1 MSGTMTAFFIFFITG
16 FLCLHVQARS
26 KSIQLH
32 QRMKTAEL
40 KRFFGVESHSKVPSY
55 DIVHPFQSDE
65 SGEFLSHN
73 LRPHLESRKRRST
86 GSEEPDFHYFK
97 FRAMGKDLHLKVAKS
112 DGLLSERARVHT
124 VHKDGSKTSSAV
136 PREAEYYSGHVTS
149 HPDSMVALRSD
160 SGLAG
165 LISTPWDSLFI
176 QPLPDHLAKYYG
188 KDGGAQPHLIH
199 RRSVDDVMYDYDTEK
214 IVKHKF
220 DKEEQKLSARP
231 LAKRSGV
238 KYLETHM
245 IADSF
250 ITEKYGEE
258 TTNYLLMIAHV
269 TRQVFLG
276 GSVGDIKIHL
286 VVVGITLNTGGFGY
300 DSSAS
305 KVDRVSALTHW
316 ALTHLTVDDGDRAH
330 ADVLVLMSNT
340 TGGIA
345 VAGSTCN
352 GLGRTLAG
360 DIGIQSALLV
370 AHEIAHSLGVGHDG
384 TADCPDG
391 KFIMS
396 HAIAGGVDAFKF
408 SPCSREQIQH
418 VLAGDSCTVLDDAP
432 GNIVHYPSS
441 WHGKLP
447 GQIYDRNKQCQMQYG
462 STYRQ
467 CEMKV
472 SDCGSLFC
480 TKTYFTCPSNVAPP
494 LDGTYCG
501 ERKWCIAG
509 ECIDDGSL
517 PINGGWSDW
526 SADYSACSYSCDGGV
541 QWKTRTCTNPKP
553 ARGGADCVGS
563 GRGHYRGCNSAPCTS
578 GSETFREQQC
588 KAKNSGYVPY
598 FDSDHPC
605 QLLCT
610 SGRLA
615 YPEGQ
620 VKDGTR
626 CNSDRNNKDVCIQ
639 GVCKPVGCDGV
650 LGSGQHVD
658 RCGVCN
664 GDSST
669 CSVVTGSASCTT
681 TGGFPY
687 ECNLFDLPPGATHAH
702 VGKTEADI
710 TILGLKNTAGRFLIS
725 VPSWSKTIHAA
736 GTRISYKKESYLYK
750 DMLDIDGPTNARLG
764 IYMVSPYPTTTRPC
778 TWKYLIPGETSVSS
792 TDVQWK
798 IGEWSACPVA
808 CGRGSQE
815 RDVACV
821 RIDDD
826 TYVRD
831 SVCAGA
837 KPMTR
842 QDCETATCT
851 ASWYTTEWSPCSATC
866 GRGTQSRSVICRRET
881 FTGSKQYETLPD
893 SSCTGSK
900 PTVTLTQKC
909 NKVNCPPEWV
919 PSDWSACTKT
929 CKGGQHSRTISCK
942 QKDLNGVYQSLADFL
957 CHHAIKPPLQQDC
970 NRDVVCPKQLPVHTE
985 VHYHWSTGIWSAC
998 LFDCG
1003 PGAQERHVSCIRS
1016 DDGTYVADS
1025 FCAEAKPASTQEC
1038 EIAPC
1043 AASWY
1048 KTEWNPCS
1056 ATCGKGSQSRSVV
1069 CRREIFAGSNQY
1081 KTLPD
1086 SSCTGSKP
1094 ALSQNC
1100 ENYDNC
1106 PAEWVATEWSA
1117 CSQTCAGGR
1126 QTRTVTCKR
1135 KNLNGVYQ
1143 SLADSNCDQA
1153 TKPTPQQKCNSDV
1166 ECPDHYQWSTGIW
1179 SECSFACGPGS
1190 QGRHVSCMRSDDGTY
1205 VADSFCEDAKPAS
1218 TQECEIAPC
1227 AASWYKTEWNP
1238 CSATCGKGS
1247 QSRSVVCR
1255 REIFAG
1261 SNQYKTLPDS
1271 SCTGSKPALSQK
1283 CENYDNCPAEWVA
1296 TEWSACSQTCAGG
1309 QQTRTVTCKR
1319 KDLNS
1324 VYQSLSDSDCDQATK
1339 PTPQQ
1344 ECNSDVE
1351 CSNFLGCYRDI
1362 DRPLPKLVANL
1373 RSNIDWHDM
1382 SKTIA
1387 ECEKMVKAMHPTWT
1401 VFGIE
1406 FYGEC
1411 WSGENGAST
1420 YAQDGKIEC
1429 TKTNS
1434 YQGTGGSWVLAVYKV
1449 KGSK

>member
-1 MSGTMTAFFIFFITG
+1 MASINCYPFCHTIHLISAEEAYMSGTMTAFFIFFIT
-16 FLCLHVQARS
+16 A
-26 KSIQLH
+26 
-32 QRMKTAEL
+32 
-40 KRFFGVESHSKVPSY
+40 PSY
-55 DIVHPFQSDE
+55 YIVHPFHSDE
-65 SGEFLSHN
+65 YGNFVGYN
-73 LRPHLESRKRRST
+73 LRPQEESRQRRST
-86 GSEEPDFHYFK
+86 GPEEPDFHYFK

-370 AHEIAHSLGVGHDG
+370 AHEIAHSV
-384 TADCPDG
+384 
-391 KFIMS
+391 
-396 HAIAGGVDAFKF
+396 
-408 SPCSREQIQH
+408 
-418 VLAGDSCTVLDDAP
+418 TVAL
-432 GNIVHYPSS
+432 
-441 WHGKLP
+441 
-447 GQIYDRNKQCQMQYG
+447 
-462 STYRQ
+462 
-467 CEMKV
+467 
-472 SDCGSLFC
+472 
-480 TKTYFTCPSNVAPP
+480 
-494 LDGTYCG
+494 
-501 ERKWCIAG
+501 
-509 ECIDDGSL
+509 
-517 PINGGWSDW
+517 
-526 SADYSACSYSCDGGV
+526 YSALKLTSHVHQMLLHLLMGRIVESES
-541 QWKTRTCTNPKP
+541 
-553 ARGGADCVGS
+553 GAL
-563 GRGHYRGCNSAPCTS
+563 RA
-578 GSETFREQQC
+578 
-588 KAKNSGYVPY
+588 
-598 FDSDHPC
+598 
-605 QLLCT
+605 
-610 SGRLA
+610 
-615 YPEGQ
+615 
-620 VKDGTR
+620 
-626 CNSDRNNKDVCIQ
+626 
-639 GVCKPVGCDGV
+639 
-650 LGSGQHVD
+650 
-658 RCGVCN
+658 
-664 GDSST
+664 
-669 CSVVTGSASCTT
+669 SASMTVPCPLMEAGLTGQRTT
-681 TGGFPY
+681 LLVLILVTVAFNGKREPALIPRGFPY

-736 GTRISYKKESYLYK
+736 GTRISYKKESYFYK

-764 IYMVSPYPTTTRPC
+764 IYMVFPRICCAIAHLLVTIIDLENIISIDGVLECFRV
-778 TWKYLIPGETSVSS
+778 LILLPPGLV
-792 TDVQWK
+792 
-798 IGEWSACPVA
+798 
-808 CGRGSQE
+808 RGSSQE

-1094 ALSQNC
+1094 ALSQ
-1100 ENYDNC
+1100 
-1106 PAEWVATEWSA
+1106 
-1117 CSQTCAGGR
+1117 
-1126 QTRTVTCKR
+1126 
-1135 KNLNGVYQ
+1135 
-1143 SLADSNCDQA
+1143 
-1153 TKPTPQQKCNSDV
+1153 
-1166 ECPDHYQWSTGIW
+1166 
-1179 SECSFACGPGS
+1179 
-1190 QGRHVSCMRSDDGTY
+1190 
-1205 VADSFCEDAKPAS
+1205 
-1218 TQECEIAPC
+1218 
-1227 AASWYKTEWNP
+1227 
-1238 CSATCGKGS
+1238 
-1247 QSRSVVCR
+1247 
-1255 REIFAG
+1255 
-1261 SNQYKTLPDS
+1261 
-1271 SCTGSKPALSQK
+1271 K